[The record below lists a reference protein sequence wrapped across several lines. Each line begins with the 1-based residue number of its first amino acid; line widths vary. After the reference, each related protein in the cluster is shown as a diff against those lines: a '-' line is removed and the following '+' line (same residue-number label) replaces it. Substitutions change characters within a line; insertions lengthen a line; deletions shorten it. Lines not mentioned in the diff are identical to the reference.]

1 MNIFL
6 LLLFIVLR
14 TLIGL
19 FWFVVEVVWFLF
31 CVMVGIICLPYYI
44 GVMVRTLNKPSK

>member
-31 CVMVGIICLPYYI
+31 CVMIGILSLPYYLSVI
-44 GVMVRTLNKPSK
+44 IRAVAKPSK

>member
-19 FWFVVEVVWFLF
+19 FWFVASAVWFLF
-31 CVMVGIICLPYYI
+31 CVMVGIISLSYYL
-44 GVMVRTLNKPSK
+44 GVIIRAVAKPSK

>member
-1 MNIFL
+1 MNVFL

-14 TLIGL
+14 TFTWLC
-19 FWFVVEVVWFLF
+19 WFVASAVWFLF

>member
-19 FWFVVEVVWFLF
+19 FWFVASAVWFLF
-31 CVMVGIICLPYYI
+31 CVMVGIISLPYYL
-44 GVMVRTLNKPSK
+44 GVLIRTIAKPSK

>member
-1 MNIFL
+1 MNVFL

-31 CVMVGIICLPYYI
+31 CVMIGIISLPYYL
-44 GVMVRTLNKPSK
+44 GVIIRAVAKPSK